1 MCLPRQRQPHRA
13 PKLVCQLSH
22 LRYACFARNPARRE
36 SSGCAS
42 PPPRARAR
50 LARAEARPERKRDA
64 CRPAPREEKVKG
76 SPKAI
81 SLRVLALSLSLVPVL
96 GTGPAGAQPPPS
108 WLDPVLL
115 PAAKAEGSL
124 IVYSSTNEQEG
135 LPLFKLFT
143 EATGIAVEY
152 VRASESSFV
161 PGSDPTISCRPRPS
175 TRCRRKCWRNTSR
188 PRRPTSLRR
197 REIRANAGG
206 AFTPITIRRLTTPSA

>member
-1 MCLPRQRQPHRA
+1 MGAGFVGRQRLSLHWR
-13 PKLVCQLSH
+13 KLIGVCV
-22 LRYACFARNPARRE
+22 ARRVADRSHTHLDE
-36 SSGCAS
+36 AIGRVCRPHLTRCGRRSIHRCVSRGSASLIGHRSSFVNYHTSDMLAS
-42 PPPRARAR
+42 RAIQRAENRVDAPRRVR
-50 LARAEARPERKRDA
+50 LPRAEARPERKRDA

-135 LPLFKLFT
+135 
-143 EATGIAVEY
+143 
-152 VRASESSFV
+152 
-161 PGSDPTISCRPRPS
+161 
-175 TRCRRKCWRNTSR
+175 
-188 PRRPTSLRR
+188 
-197 REIRANAGG
+197 
-206 AFTPITIRRLTTPSA
+206 